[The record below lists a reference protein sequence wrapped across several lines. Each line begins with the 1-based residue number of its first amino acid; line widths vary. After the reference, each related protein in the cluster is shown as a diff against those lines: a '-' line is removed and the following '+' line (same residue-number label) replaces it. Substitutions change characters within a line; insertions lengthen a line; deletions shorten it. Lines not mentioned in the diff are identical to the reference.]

1 MQEKLEKWSTQI
13 QSFNILFFFLL
24 GEEEEDE
31 DEDDEDD
38 EDEGDEDDDDG
49 NIWISRHFTLVL
61 CFDKRWRWR
70 RGRFNFR

>member
-1 MQEKLEKWSTQI
+1 MHNKSILGGVHFRFLLPNHKVKFSI
-13 QSFNILFFFLL
+13 QSFNDFSFLL

-49 NIWISRHFTLVL
+49 NI
-61 CFDKRWRWR
+61 
-70 RGRFNFR
+70 